1 MEIRPYHKAHLK
13 EMVALFFETVHNIP
27 AKDYTPKQLDAW
39 AGKTLG
45 NIDFSSWGNRFATSY
60 TLVAKKDE
68 QIIGFG
74 NLAQNNLAQNN
85 LVDCLYVHQ
94 NFQRQKVATALLLG
108 LENKASSLG
117 LSTLQAHVSI
127 AALPFFRAKG
137 FRVIKKQ
144 YNPRKDEVL
153 VNYLMEKVLS

>member
-13 EMVALFFETVHNIP
+13 EMVSLFFETIHNIP
-27 AKDYTPKQLDAW
+27 VKDYTPKQLDAW
-39 AGKTLG
+39 AGKTLE

-60 TLVAKKDE
+60 TLVAKKGG

-74 NLAQNNLAQNN
+74 NLAQSN

-94 NFQRQKVATALLLG
+94 NFQRQKVATTLLLG
-108 LENKASSLG
+108 LENKVSSLG
-117 LSTLQAHVSI
+117 VSTLQAHVSI
-127 AALPFFRAKG
+127 TALPFFRSKG
-137 FRVIKKQ
+137 FKVIKKQ